1 MSADVYLLLTGANQ
15 QSPDV
20 IYSRNSGLRIRVCRP
35 DEMDYKQQVN
45 EIQLYSYCNN
55 QLLIFET
62 IDIAAE
68 DALDM
73 IPAIRWYANYIGFP
87 EMEIL
92 PDDPRVGQ
100 EIAV

>member
-1 MSADVYLLLTGANQ
+1 MTADVYLLLTGSNHR
-15 QSPDV
+15 SPDV
-20 IYSRNSGLRIRVCRP
+20 IYSRNSDLKIKVYCLSR
-35 DEMDYKQQVN
+35 MNYTQQAN
-45 EIQLYSYCNN
+45 EIQLYSYHKGA
-55 QLLIFET
+55 LLVFET
-62 IDIAAE
+62 IDIVAE

-73 IPAIRWYANYIGFP
+73 IQAIRWYANYVGNP